1 MKTAS
6 LFLKKKL
13 DKNIDH
19 FLDNSQIHYLKKVL
33 KIKDGE
39 HIYVF
44 DGQGNKDLSIFN
56 GKDSI
61 RVIEKTNQNRKFKI
75 TALVPVL
82 KKTQFEFQLQ
92 KLVEVGVKDI
102 ICYISAKTKDQH
114 NLEKEVEKTERYQEI
129 IKSAFLQSENLYLP
143 KISFIDSL
151 CSFNTEKFQKI
162 IVLNQNAEDT
172 LGVNI
177 DCDLIISGGE
187 FGFDQSEEKFL
198 TQNQATFFNLG
209 ENILRAETAPIVALS
224 RINF

>member
-6 LFLKKKL
+6 IFLKKKL
-13 DKNIDH
+13 EENIDH

-39 HIYVF
+39 HINIY
-44 DGQGNKDLSIFN
+44 DGQGNKNLAIFN

-61 RVIEKTNQNRKFKI
+61 KVIERENQKRKFKI
-75 TALVPVL
+75 TALVPIL
-82 KKTQFEFQLQ
+82 RKIQFEFQLQ
-92 KLVEVGVKDI
+92 KIVEVGVKDI
-102 ICYISAKTKDQH
+102 VCYISAKTKDQY
-114 NLEKEVEKTERYQEI
+114 NLEKEIEKTERYQEI

-151 CSFNTEKFQKI
+151 YSFNIEKFQNT
-162 IVLNQNAEDT
+162 IVLQQNAKEV

-198 TQNQATFFNLG
+198 SQNQATFFNLG

>member
-6 LFLKKKL
+6 IFLKKKL
-13 DKNIDH
+13 EENIDH

-39 HIYVF
+39 HIHIY
-44 DGQGNKDLSIFN
+44 DGQGNKNLAIFN

-61 RVIEKTNQNRKFKI
+61 KVIEKENQKRKFKI
-75 TALVPVL
+75 TALVPIL
-82 KKTQFEFQLQ
+82 RKIQFEFQLQ
-92 KLVEVGVKDI
+92 KIVEVGVKDI
-102 ICYISAKTKDQH
+102 VCYISAKTKDQY
-114 NLEKEVEKTERYQEI
+114 NLEKEIEKTERYQEI

-151 CSFNTEKFQKI
+151 CSFNIEKFQNT
-162 IVLNQNAEDT
+162 IVLQQNAKEV

-198 TQNQATFFNLG
+198 SQNQATFFNLG

>member
-6 LFLKKKL
+6 IFLKKKL
-13 DKNIDH
+13 EENIDH

-33 KIKDGE
+33 KIKNGE
-39 HIYVF
+39 HIYVY
-44 DGQGNKDLSIFN
+44 DGQGNRNLAIFN

-61 RVIEKTNQNRKFKI
+61 KVIERENQKRKFKI
-75 TALVPVL
+75 TALVPIL

-92 KLVEVGVKDI
+92 KIVEVGVKDI
-102 ICYISAKTKDQH
+102 ICYISAKTKDQY
-114 NLEKEVEKTERYQEI
+114 NLEKEIEKTERYQEI
-129 IKSAFLQSENLYLP
+129 IRSAFLQSENLYLP
-143 KISFIDSL
+143 RISFIDSL
-151 CSFNTEKFQKI
+151 RSFNTEKFQKI
-162 IVLNQNAEDT
+162 IALNQNAKEV
-172 LGVNI
+172 LGVNV

-198 TQNQATFFNLG
+198 SQNQATFFNLG